1 MLPSKRTPKGEQRN
15 TTHHRYRFF
24 IMDQDLEF
32 IYVGDPMCSWCWGFA
47 PVLERMTEV
56 YEIPMRVVVGGLR
69 AGSDGEKL
77 DDRTAVTLAHHWEQV
92 EHASGQPFDRS
103 FLERRDGWVY
113 DTEVPAIAVA
123 AMRVLSPDDTLRFH
137 TRLQRAFYAEGVDIT
152 DRTVYPPLL
161 DGFSVDTDKFSQ
173 LLSSDEMRKQAWQ
186 DFAEARSYGATG
198 FPTLIVRDGEEY
210 AIVTRGY
217 VSAEQILPMLSDW
230 LLTKYTE
237 AGDALFCEPGT
248 VC

>member
-1 MLPSKRTPKGEQRN
+1 ME
-15 TTHHRYRFF
+15 
-24 IMDQDLEF
+24 QDLEF

-69 AGSDGEKL
+69 PGAEGEEI
-77 DDRTAVTLAHHWEQV
+77 DDRVAATLAHHWEQV
-92 EHASGQPFDRS
+92 EHASGQPFDHG
-103 FLERRDGWVY
+103 FLNRRDGWVY

-123 AMRVLSPDDTLRFH
+123 AMRELSPGETLRFH

-152 DRTVYPPLL
+152 DRSSYPLL
-161 DGFSVDTDKFSQ
+161 LAGFDVDTEKFVR
-173 LLSSDEMRKQAWQ
+173 LLASDEMRQRAWQ

-198 FPTLIVRDGEEY
+198 FPTLIVRDGEEHG
-210 AIVTRGY
+210 IITRGY
-217 VSAEQILPMLSDW
+217 VSADQLLPALSDW

-237 AGDALFCEPGT
+237 AGEALFCEPGT